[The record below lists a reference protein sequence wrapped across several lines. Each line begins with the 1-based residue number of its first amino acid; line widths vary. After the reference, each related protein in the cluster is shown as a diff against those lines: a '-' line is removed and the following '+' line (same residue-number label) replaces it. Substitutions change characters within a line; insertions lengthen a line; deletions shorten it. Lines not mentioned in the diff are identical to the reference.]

1 MLSIFYSSLRIMKN
15 LLKLSNYWKGNTM
28 EKEYE
33 VMPMSLEQIKEI
45 EQRLADI
52 VRAYEEE
59 KRNAS

>member
-1 MLSIFYSSLRIMKN
+1 MKN

>member
-1 MLSIFYSSLRIMKN
+1 
-15 LLKLSNYWKGNTM
+15 M